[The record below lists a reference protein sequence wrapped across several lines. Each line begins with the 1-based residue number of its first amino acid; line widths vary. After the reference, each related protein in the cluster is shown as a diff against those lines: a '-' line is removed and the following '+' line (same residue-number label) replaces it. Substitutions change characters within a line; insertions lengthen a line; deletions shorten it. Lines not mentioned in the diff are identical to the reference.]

1 MSTELPS
8 SPVRGRPR
16 CFNLEEALDRSLLL
30 FWEKGFKNTSLDEIA
45 EAVGVK
51 KPSLY
56 AAFGDKEMLFRK
68 VLQRYSGKLS
78 EPVQAL
84 DRYDDIREAINA
96 FIELGIAAGCGNGHP
111 RGCLLASA
119 FADSTLLPP
128 NLAKE
133 IKGLI
138 NQADEAVAQRLKK
151 AVRDGQLPSDFD
163 VKGAAKFLITLMH
176 GVALRLRAGE
186 SHADLQRVKNV
197 ALRCLAGQTEIK
209 SHAKQTSPRRPILLR
224 RPRPQRRKG

>member
-84 DRYDDIREAINA
+84 DRYDDIGEAINA
-96 FIELGIAAGCGNGHP
+96 FIELGITAGCSNGHP

-133 IKGLI
+133 IKALI

-176 GVALRLRAGE
+176 GVALRLRTGE
-186 SHADLQRVKNV
+186 SRADLQRVKNF
-197 ALRCLAGQTEIK
+197 ALRCLVGPTEAK
-209 SHAKQTSPRRPILLR
+209 CHAKQTSPRRPIFLR

>member
-1 MSTELPS
+1 MSTEIPS

-16 CFNLEEALDRSLLL
+16 CFDLEEALDRSLLL
-30 FWEKGFKNTSLDEIA
+30 FWEKGFQNTSLDEIA

-68 VLQRYSGKLS
+68 VLQRYSSKLS
-78 EPVQAL
+78 EPVQVL
-84 DRYDDIREAINA
+84 DRHSNIREAIDA
-96 FIELGIAAGCGNGHP
+96 FIELGIAGGCSEGHP

-133 IKGLI
+133 IKALV
-138 NQADEAVAQRLKK
+138 NQADQAVAQRLKK
-151 AVRDGQLPSDFD
+151 AVRDGQLPADFD
-163 VKGAAKFLITLMH
+163 VKGTAKFLITLMH

-186 SHADLQRVKNV
+186 SRAELRRTKNA
-197 ALRCLAGQTEIK
+197 ALRCLG
-209 SHAKQTSPRRPILLR
+209 
-224 RPRPQRRKG
+224 

>member
-1 MSTELPS
+1 MSTEKQS
-8 SPVRGRPR
+8 SPARGRPR

-30 FWEKGFKNTSLDEIA
+30 FWEKGFQNTSIDEIA

-68 VLQRYSGKLS
+68 VLQRYSCKLS

-84 DRYDDIREAINA
+84 NRYDDVREAINA
-96 FIELGIAAGCGNGHP
+96 FIELGIAAGCSNGHP

-133 IKGLI
+133 IKVLVD
-138 NQADEAVAQRLKK
+138 QADQAVAQRLKK
-151 AVRDGQLPSDFD
+151 AVRDRQLPADFD
-163 VKGAAKFLITLMH
+163 VKGTAKFLITLMH
-176 GVALRLRAGE
+176 GVALRIRAGANR
-186 SHADLQRVKNV
+186 ADLQRIKKA
-197 ALRCLAGQTEIK
+197 ALCCLAD
-209 SHAKQTSPRRPILLR
+209 R
-224 RPRPQRRKG
+224 

>member
-1 MSTELPS
+1 MSTEISS

-16 CFNLEEALDRSLLL
+16 CFDLEEALDRSLLL

-68 VLQRYSGKLS
+68 VLQRYSGNLS
-78 EPVQAL
+78 EPIQAL
-84 DRYDDIREAINA
+84 DRYDDVREAIDA
-96 FIELGIAAGCGNGHP
+96 FIELGIAGGCSKGHP

-133 IKGLI
+133 IKALV
-138 NQADEAVAQRLKK
+138 NQADQAVAQRLKR
-151 AVRDGQLPSDFD
+151 AVYAGQLPADFD
-163 VKGAAKFLITLMH
+163 VKGTAKFLITLMH
-176 GVALRLRAGE
+176 GIALRLRAGE
-186 SHADLQRVKNV
+186 SRAALRRTKKT
-197 ALRCLAGQTEIK
+197 ALRCLG
-209 SHAKQTSPRRPILLR
+209 
-224 RPRPQRRKG
+224 

>member
-1 MSTELPS
+1 MSTERPS
-8 SPVRGRPR
+8 SPLRGRPR

-30 FWEKGFKNTSLDEIA
+30 FWEKGFQNTSLDEIA
-45 EAVGVK
+45 EVVGVK

-68 VLQRYSGKLS
+68 VLQRYSAKLS

-84 DRYDDIREAINA
+84 DRYDDIREAIDA
-96 FIELGIAAGCGNGHP
+96 FIELGMAGGCSRGHP

-133 IKGLI
+133 IKALV
-138 NQADEAVAQRLKK
+138 NQADQAVTRRLKK
-151 AVRDGQLPSDFD
+151 AVRDGQLPAEFD
-163 VKGAAKFLITLMH
+163 VKGTARFLMTLMH
-176 GVALRLRAGE
+176 GIALRLRAGE
-186 SHADLQRVKNV
+186 
-197 ALRCLAGQTEIK
+197 
-209 SHAKQTSPRRPILLR
+209 RRSDLR
-224 RPRPQRRKG
+224 RMKKAALCCLG

>member
-1 MSTELPS
+1 MSTES
-8 SPVRGRPR
+8 SSAPARGRPR

-30 FWEKGFKNTSLDEIA
+30 FWEKGFQKTSLDEIA

-68 VLQRYSGKLS
+68 VLERYSGKLS

-84 DRYDDIREAINA
+84 DRYDDVREAINA
-96 FIELGIAAGCGNGHP
+96 FIELGIATGCANGHA

-133 IKGLI
+133 IKALV
-138 NQADEAVAQRLKK
+138 NQADQAIAKRLKK
-151 AVRDGQLPSDFD
+151 AVRDGQLPADVD
-163 VKGAAKFLITLMH
+163 VKGTAKFLTTLMQ
-176 GVALRLRAGE
+176 GVTMRIRAGE
-186 SHADLQRVKNV
+186 SRADLQRIRKV
-197 ALRCLAGQTEIK
+197 ALRCLG
-209 SHAKQTSPRRPILLR
+209 
-224 RPRPQRRKG
+224 

>member
-1 MSTELPS
+1 MSTESPS

-30 FWEKGFKNTSLDEIA
+30 FWEKGFQNTSLDEIA

-68 VLQRYSGKLS
+68 VLQRYAAKLS

-84 DRYDDIREAINA
+84 DRYADIRDAIDA
-96 FIELGIAAGCGNGHP
+96 FIDLGIGGGCSQGHP

-119 FADSTLLPP
+119 FANSTLLPP

-133 IKGLI
+133 VTVLI
-138 NQADEAVAQRLKK
+138 NQADQVLGQRLKK
-151 AVRDGQLPSDFD
+151 AVRDGQLPADFD
-163 VKGAAKFLITLMH
+163 TKGTAKFLITLMY
-176 GVALRLRAGE
+176 GISLRIRAGA
-186 SHADLQRVKNV
+186 SRADLRRMKRA
-197 ALRCLAGQTEIK
+197 ALRCLD
-209 SHAKQTSPRRPILLR
+209 
-224 RPRPQRRKG
+224 

>member
-1 MSTELPS
+1 MSTEIKAPHA
-8 SPVRGRPR
+8 RGRPR
-16 CFNLEEALDRSLLL
+16 CFDLEEALDRSLLL
-30 FWEKGFKNTSLDEIA
+30 FWQKGFQNTSLDEIA
-45 EAVGVK
+45 EAVGIK

-68 VLQRYSGKLS
+68 VLLRYSGKLS

-96 FIELGIAAGCGNGHP
+96 FIELGIASGCGNGHP

-133 IKGLI
+133 IKALV
-138 NQADEAVAQRLKK
+138 NQADQAVAQRLKK
-151 AVRDGQLPSDFD
+151 AVREGQLPADFD
-163 VKGAAKFLITLMH
+163 VKGTAKFLITLMH
-176 GVALRLRAGE
+176 GIALRVRAGE
-186 SHADLQRVKNV
+186 SRAELQRMKKV
-197 ALRCLAGQTEIK
+197 ALRCVG
-209 SHAKQTSPRRPILLR
+209 
-224 RPRPQRRKG
+224 

>member
-1 MSTELPS
+1 MSTELQPA
-8 SPVRGRPR
+8 PVRGRPR

-30 FWEKGFKNTSLDEIA
+30 FWDKGFKNTSLDEIA
-45 EAVGVK
+45 EAVGVN

-68 VLQRYSGKLS
+68 VLKRYSGKLS

-84 DRYDDIREAINA
+84 DRFDDIREAINA
-96 FIELGIAAGCGNGHP
+96 FIELGIATGCSNGHP

-133 IKGLI
+133 IRALV
-138 NQADEAVAQRLKK
+138 NQADQAIAKRLKK
-151 AVRDGQLPSDFD
+151 AVRDGQLPADFD
-163 VKGAAKFLITLMH
+163 VKGTAKFLTTLMQ
-176 GVALRLRAGE
+176 GVTMRVRAGE
-186 SHADLQRVKNV
+186 SRADLQRIRKV
-197 ALRCLAGQTEIK
+197 AVRCLG
-209 SHAKQTSPRRPILLR
+209 
-224 RPRPQRRKG
+224 

>member
-1 MSTELPS
+1 MSTEIGSAPA
-8 SPVRGRPR
+8 RGRPR

-30 FWEKGFKNTSLDEIA
+30 FWEKGFQNTSLDEIA

-56 AAFGDKEMLFRK
+56 AAFGDKEMLFRR
-68 VLQRYSGKLS
+68 VLQRYSAKLS

-84 DRYDDIREAINA
+84 DRYDDIREAVGA
-96 FIELGIAAGCGNGHP
+96 FIELGIAGGCSQGHP

-133 IKGLI
+133 IKALV
-138 NQADEAVAQRLKK
+138 NQADQAVVKRLKR
-151 AVRDGQLPSDFD
+151 AVRDGQLPADFD
-163 VKGAAKFLITLMH
+163 VNGTAKFLITLMH
-176 GVALRLRAGE
+176 GIALRVRAGE
-186 SHADLQRVKNV
+186 SRAGLRRIKKA
-197 ALRCLAGQTEIK
+197 ALRCLD
-209 SHAKQTSPRRPILLR
+209 
-224 RPRPQRRKG
+224 

>member
-1 MSTELPS
+1 MSTESPS

-30 FWEKGFKNTSLDEIA
+30 FCEKGFQNTSLDEIA

-68 VLQRYSGKLS
+68 VLQRYSAKLS

-84 DRYDDIREAINA
+84 DRYADIRDAIDA
-96 FIELGIAAGCGNGHP
+96 FIDLGIGGGCSQGHP

-119 FADSTLLPP
+119 FANSTLLPP

-133 IKGLI
+133 VTVLI
-138 NQADEAVAQRLKK
+138 NQADQVLGQRLKK
-151 AVRDGQLPSDFD
+151 AVRDGQLPADFD
-163 VKGAAKFLITLMH
+163 TKGTAKFLITLMY
-176 GVALRLRAGE
+176 GISLRIRAGA
-186 SHADLQRVKNV
+186 SRADLRRMKRA
-197 ALRCLAGQTEIK
+197 ALRCLD
-209 SHAKQTSPRRPILLR
+209 
-224 RPRPQRRKG
+224 

>member
-1 MSTELPS
+1 MSTELLS
-8 SPVRGRPR
+8 SPARGRPR

-30 FWEKGFKNTSLDEIA
+30 FWEKGFQNTSLDEIA

-84 DRYDDIREAINA
+84 DRYDDIREAIKA
-96 FIELGIAAGCGNGHP
+96 FIELGIAAGCTNGGP

-119 FADSTLLPP
+119 FADSTLLPR

-133 IKGLI
+133 IKALI

-163 VKGAAKFLITLMH
+163 VKGGAKFLITLMH

-186 SHADLQRVKNV
+186 SRADLQRVKNV
-197 ALRCLAGQTEIK
+197 ALRCLPGQTEVK
-209 SHAKQTSPRRPILLR
+209 SHAKL
-224 RPRPQRRKG
+224 QRRKG

>member
-1 MSTELPS
+1 MSTEIGSAPA
-8 SPVRGRPR
+8 RGRPR

-30 FWEKGFKNTSLDEIA
+30 FWEKGFQNTSLDEIA

-68 VLQRYSGKLS
+68 VLQRYSSKLS
-78 EPVQAL
+78 EPVQVL
-84 DRYDDIREAINA
+84 DRHSNIREAIDA
-96 FIELGIAAGCGNGHP
+96 FIELGIAGGCSEGHP

-133 IKGLI
+133 IKALV
-138 NQADEAVAQRLKK
+138 NQADQAVAQRLKK
-151 AVRDGQLPSDFD
+151 AVRDGQLPADFD
-163 VKGAAKFLITLMH
+163 VKGTAKFLITLMH

-186 SHADLQRVKNV
+186 SRAELRRTKNA
-197 ALRCLAGQTEIK
+197 ALRCLG
-209 SHAKQTSPRRPILLR
+209 
-224 RPRPQRRKG
+224 

>member
-1 MSTELPS
+1 MSTEIPS

-16 CFNLEEALDRSLLL
+16 CFDLEEALDRSLLL
-30 FWEKGFKNTSLDEIA
+30 FWEKGFQNTSLDEIA

-68 VLQRYSGKLS
+68 VLQRYSSKLS
-78 EPVQAL
+78 EPIQAL
-84 DRYDDIREAINA
+84 ERSADIREAIDA
-96 FIELGIAAGCGNGHP
+96 FIELGIAGGCSHGHP

-133 IKGLI
+133 IKALVG
-138 NQADEAVAQRLKK
+138 QADQAVAQRLKK
-151 AVRDGQLPSDFD
+151 AVLDGQLPADFD
-163 VKGAAKFLITLMH
+163 VKGTAKFLITLMH
-176 GVALRLRAGE
+176 GVALRVRAGE
-186 SHADLQRVKNV
+186 SRADLRRTKNA
-197 ALRCLAGQTEIK
+197 ALRCLG
-209 SHAKQTSPRRPILLR
+209 
-224 RPRPQRRKG
+224 

>member
-1 MSTELPS
+1 MSTEIPS
-8 SPVRGRPR
+8 SPTRGRPR

-30 FWEKGFKNTSLDEIA
+30 FWQKGFQNTSLDEIA
-45 EAVGVK
+45 EAVGIK

-68 VLQRYSGKLS
+68 VLHRYSAKLS

-84 DRYDDIREAINA
+84 DRYDDVREAINA
-96 FIELGIAAGCGNGHP
+96 FIELGIASGCGDGHP

-133 IKGLI
+133 IRALV
-138 NQADEAVAQRLKK
+138 NQADQAVAKRLKK
-151 AVRDGQLPSDFD
+151 AVRERQLPADFD
-163 VKGAAKFLITLMH
+163 VKGTSKFLITLMH
-176 GVALRLRAGE
+176 GIALRIRAGE
-186 SHADLQRVKNV
+186 SRAELQKMKKA
-197 ALRCLAGQTEIK
+197 ALRCLG
-209 SHAKQTSPRRPILLR
+209 
-224 RPRPQRRKG
+224 